1 MSPHLENRK
10 SSGRR
15 RGARSRPLIWPG
27 KLGIGVILVSGCLI
41 PSAGA
46 IAKGSSPLPPK
57 SAEEASTKPDQAYYE
72 FLLGKIRRFDGELGV
87 AIEHLNK
94 AADVDDSTAIRT
106 ELAETYLRMGDLVRA
121 VEQAKLATEK
131 NPDDLEARRMLAET
145 YVAAA
150 SRGSDKDASTAL
162 AIAEIRQI
170 LQQSPGENDLRL
182 TLGRLL
188 LQQDRAEEALT
199 EFRTLRSSGA
209 DPAQMG
215 LLIGRSLLRDGR
227 RDEAESELRSVLVS
241 SPRNYEALLT
251 LSQISEDRE
260 DWPAAADYYGRL
272 VEIRPSDNSLRA
284 RLGYTM
290 LRAGR
295 TEESIAALRE
305 ACARNPSDRPTR
317 ELLVRAL
324 RASSRPG
331 EALHELEV
339 LLEYRPEDPRL
350 LIQAARLHEDR
361 GEVEQALDAY
371 RRAAAAIETGATDEG
386 EPLEDKVKQGLT
398 LAIAALEIDVKNP
411 SAALHTLEGIP
422 KDDSQL
428 GLDAAVLRV
437 RALSAAGDPS
447 AAVKEAEQIET
458 LAPEDQ
464 RGPLL
469 KLEARLAGATPQEAE
484 SALTDFHPENRSPKE
499 VVAATELLRVAGQG
513 KLGVTILDRA
523 IQVSPQDPTL
533 YFAMGALYERL
544 GNLRKAEGYMERV
557 IEMDPKEARA
567 LNYLGY
573 SLADRGKDLE
583 RAEALIRRALA
594 IDPDNGAYLDSLGW
608 VLVKLG
614 RYEEAEAALL
624 RAVDLVA
631 GDATVREH
639 LGDLYM
645 KRNDPDRALAEWRT
659 AQGLKPEDPAGLR
672 KKIFKASHEQ
682 K

>member
-1 MSPHLENRK
+1 MARRMSTGGVSAILFPMNARALAATLLVGASIGGGPAVLAKPSPALTPAQEPTI
-10 SSGRR
+10 SG
-15 RGARSRPLIWPG
+15 PG
-27 KLGIGVILVSGCLI
+27 
-41 PSAGA
+41 
-46 IAKGSSPLPPK
+46 
-57 SAEEASTKPDQAYYE
+57 QAYYE
-72 FLLGKIRRFDGELGV
+72 FLLGKIRRFDGDLSV
-87 AIEHLNK
+87 AIEHLSR
-94 AADVDDSTAIRT
+94 AAVADDSSTIRA
-106 ELAETYLRMGDLVRA
+106 ELAETYLRLGDLTRA
-121 VEQAKLATEK
+121 IEQAQLATQK

-150 SRGSDKDASTAL
+150 SRGPDKEGSTSL
-162 AIAEIRQI
+162 AIAEIRNV
-170 LQQSPGENDLRL
+170 LQKSPGENDLRL

-188 LQQDRAEEALT
+188 LQQDRADEALA
-199 EFRTLRSSGA
+199 EFRTLRAGGA

-227 RDEAESELRSVLVS
+227 RDEAESEIRSVLVS

-260 DWPAAADYYGRL
+260 DWPAAAGYYGRL

-290 LRAGR
+290 LRAGK
-295 TEESIAALRE
+295 TEESIVALRE

-361 GEVEQALDAY
+361 GEVEQALEAY
-371 RRAAAAIETGATDEG
+371 RRAAAAIETGATDDG
-386 EPLEDKVKQGLT
+386 EPLEEKVKQGLT

-411 SAALHTLEGIP
+411 SAALHTLSNLP
-422 KDDSQL
+422 KDNSQL

-437 RALSAAGDPS
+437 RALSATGDS
-447 AAVKEAEQIET
+447 AEAIRAAEQLEAI
-458 LAPEDQ
+458 APEDQ
-464 RGPLL
+464 RGALL
-469 KLEARLAGATPQEAE
+469 RLEARLAKASPEEAE
-484 SALTDFHPENRSPKE
+484 IALAEFRADKRSPRE
-499 VVAATELLRVAGQG
+499 VIAATELLRAAGHG
-513 KLGVTILDRA
+513 KLGLSILERA
-523 IQVSPQDPTL
+523 LRAHPQDPSM

-544 GNLRKAEGYMERV
+544 GNFRKAESLMERV
-557 IEMDPKEARA
+557 IEMDPKEGRA

-573 SLADRGKDLE
+573 SLADRGKELA

-594 IDPDNGAYLDSLGW
+594 VDPGNGAYLDSLGW

-614 RYEEAEAALL
+614 RLDEAEAALL
-624 RAVDLVA
+624 RAADLVA

-645 KRNDPDRALAEWRT
+645 KKNDRERALAEWRT
-659 AQGLKPEDPAGLR
+659 AQGLRPEDPESLR
-672 KKIFKASHEQ
+672 KKILKASQEHE
-682 K
+682 